1 MRECHAELGSAS
13 NKIKMKY
20 QTLKRVQG
28 DRKSFLQEPKKETR
42 QNILTK
48 VNRIWYFKKVHP
60 GERMKKI
67 TYSAPS
73 VKKAFKILNAI
84 SDSSKGLGISD
95 LSKKLKIGK
104 STVHG
109 ITTALEEMG
118 ILVRDPLYK
127 RYTVGYSL
135 LELCRTAYGKL
146 ELKDLARKPMEKLM
160 ERVGETVFLGVL
172 NGDHVT
178 IVDMVESRN
187 EMKITS
193 PPGTRL
199 PLFAGSTGKVLLSQI
214 EREKLREMIQKKGPV
229 RYTSKTMTDPRQYL
243 REVEKAGKQG
253 YAVDD
258 EEYIP
263 GVRAVAAPLL
273 STAFPPAAIWVVGF
287 TSTLDDQKVK
297 MVIREIQETVKEINR
312 SLGATYPNGFLA

>member
-1 MRECHAELGSAS
+1 M
-13 NKIKMKY
+13 
-20 QTLKRVQG
+20 Q
-28 DRKSFLQEPKKETR
+28 
-42 QNILTK
+42 
-48 VNRIWYFKKVHP
+48 
-60 GERMKKI
+60 KI

-73 VKKAFKILNAI
+73 VKKAFKILYAI
-84 SDSSKGLGISD
+84 SETSNGLGISD

-109 ITTALEEMG
+109 ITMALEEMG
-118 ILVRDPLYK
+118 FLVRDPIYK
-127 RYTVGYSL
+127 RYTLGYSL
-135 LELCRTAYGKL
+135 LELCRTAYAKI

-160 ERVGETVFLGVL
+160 DKVGETVFLGVL

-178 IVDMVESRN
+178 IVDVVESRN

-199 PLFAGSTGKVLLSQI
+199 PLLAGATGRVLLSQI
-214 EREKLREMIQKKGPV
+214 EEEKAKEIIQKKGLV
-229 RYTSKTMTDPRQYL
+229 RYTSKTVVDHKHFL
-243 REVEKAGKQG
+243 REIGKVKEQG

-273 STAFPPAAIWVVGF
+273 SVSSPPAVLWVVGF
-287 TSTLDDQKVK
+287 SSTLDDHKVK
-297 MVIREIQETVKEINR
+297 TVIREIQGTAEEVKQ
-312 SLGATYPNGFLA
+312 SLGATFKKGLLA

>member
-1 MRECHAELGSAS
+1 MESD
-13 NKIKMKY
+13 IV
-20 QTLKRVQG
+20 LKVQAG
-28 DRKSFLQEPKKETR
+28 EP
-42 QNILTK
+42 
-48 VNRIWYFKKVHP
+48 
-60 GERMKKI
+60 MKKI

-73 VKKAFKILNAI
+73 VKKAFKILYAI
-84 SDSSKGLGISD
+84 SDSSNGLGISD

-109 ITTALEEMG
+109 ITTALEELG
-118 ILVRDPLYK
+118 VLVRDPLYK

-135 LELCRTAYGKL
+135 LELCRTAFAKID
-146 ELKDLARKPMEKLM
+146 LKDLARKPMEKLM
-160 ERVGETVFLGVL
+160 GKVGETVFLGVL

-193 PPGTRL
+193 PPGTRF
-199 PLFAGSTGKVLLSQI
+199 PLLAGATGRVLLSQI
-214 EREKLREMIQKKGPV
+214 EKEKSKEMIQKKGLV
-229 RYTSKTMTDPRQYL
+229 RYTSKTVIDQRQFL
-243 REVEKAGKQG
+243 REIEKVKGQG

-263 GVRAVAAPLL
+263 GVRAVAAPLVFP
-273 STAFPPAAIWVVGF
+273 SSPPAALWVVGF

-297 MVIREIQETVKEINR
+297 TVTREIQATIQEIKE
-312 SLGATYPNGFLA
+312 SLEGTLTKGVLA

>member
-1 MRECHAELGSAS
+1 
-13 NKIKMKY
+13 
-20 QTLKRVQG
+20 
-28 DRKSFLQEPKKETR
+28 
-42 QNILTK
+42 
-48 VNRIWYFKKVHP
+48 
-60 GERMKKI
+60 MKKI

-73 VKKAFKILNAI
+73 VKKAFRILYAI
-84 SDSSKGLGISD
+84 SDAASGLGISD

-109 ITTALEEMG
+109 ITTALEELG
-118 ILVRDPLYK
+118 ALVRDPLHK

-135 LELCRTAYGKL
+135 LEICRTAYAKID
-146 ELKDLARKPMEKLM
+146 LKDLARKPMEKLM
-160 ERVGETVFLGVL
+160 GKVGETVFLGVL

-178 IVDMVESRN
+178 IVDVVESRN

-199 PLFAGSTGKVLLSQI
+199 PLLAGATGRVLLSLI
-214 EREKLREMIQKKGPV
+214 EKEKAKEMVQKKGLA
-229 RYTSKTMTDPRQYL
+229 RYTSKTVIDQRQFL
-243 REVEKAGKQG
+243 REIEKVKAQG

-263 GVRAVAAPLL
+263 GVRAVAAPLVFR
-273 STAFPPAAIWVVGF
+273 SSPPAALWVVGF

-297 MVIREIQETVKEINR
+297 TVIREIQVAVREIKE
-312 SLGATYPNGFLA
+312 SPH

>member
-1 MRECHAELGSAS
+1 
-13 NKIKMKY
+13 
-20 QTLKRVQG
+20 
-28 DRKSFLQEPKKETR
+28 
-42 QNILTK
+42 
-48 VNRIWYFKKVHP
+48 
-60 GERMKKI
+60 MKKI

-73 VKKAFKILNAI
+73 VKKAFKILYAI
-84 SDSSKGLGISD
+84 SDASSGLGISD

-109 ITTALEEMG
+109 ITTALEELG
-118 ILVRDPLYK
+118 VLVRDPLQK

-135 LELCRTAYGKL
+135 LELCRTAYAKID
-146 ELKDLARKPMEKLM
+146 LKDLARKPMEKLM
-160 ERVGETVFLGVL
+160 AKVGETVFLGVL

-199 PLFAGSTGKVLLSQI
+199 PLFAGATGRVLLSQI
-214 EREKLREMIQKKGPV
+214 EKEKAREMVQRKGLA
-229 RYTSKTMTDPRQYL
+229 RYTSKTVIDQRQFL
-243 REVEKAGKQG
+243 REIEKVKAQG
-253 YAVDD
+253 HAVDD

-263 GVRAVAAPLL
+263 GVRAVAAPLVL
-273 STAFPPAAIWVVGF
+273 RSSPPAALWVVGF

-297 MVIREIQETVKEINR
+297 TVIREVQEAAREIKE
-312 SLGATYPNGFLA
+312 SLH

>member
-1 MRECHAELGSAS
+1 M
-13 NKIKMKY
+13 
-20 QTLKRVQG
+20 Q
-28 DRKSFLQEPKKETR
+28 
-42 QNILTK
+42 
-48 VNRIWYFKKVHP
+48 
-60 GERMKKI
+60 KI

-73 VKKAFKILNAI
+73 VKKAFKILYAI
-84 SDSSKGLGISD
+84 SETSNGLGISD

-109 ITTALEEMG
+109 ITMALEEMG
-118 ILVRDPLYK
+118 FLVRDPIYK
-127 RYTVGYSL
+127 RYTLGYSL
-135 LELCRTAYGKL
+135 LELCRTAYAKI

-160 ERVGETVFLGVL
+160 DKVGETVFLGVL

-178 IVDMVESRN
+178 IVDVVESRN

-199 PLFAGSTGKVLLSQI
+199 PLLAGATGRVLLSQI
-214 EREKLREMIQKKGPV
+214 EEEKAKEIIQKKGLV
-229 RYTSKTMTDPRQYL
+229 RYTSKTVVDHKHFL
-243 REVEKAGKQG
+243 REIEKVKERG

-273 STAFPPAAIWVVGF
+273 SVSSPPAVLWVVGF
-287 TSTLDDQKVK
+287 SSTLDDHKVK
-297 MVIREIQETVKEINR
+297 TVIREIQGTAEEVKQ
-312 SLGATYPNGFLA
+312 SLGATFKKGLLA

>member
-1 MRECHAELGSAS
+1 
-13 NKIKMKY
+13 
-20 QTLKRVQG
+20 
-28 DRKSFLQEPKKETR
+28 
-42 QNILTK
+42 
-48 VNRIWYFKKVHP
+48 
-60 GERMKKI
+60 MKKI

-73 VKKAFKILNAI
+73 VKKAFRILYEI
-84 SDSSKGLGISD
+84 SDASNGLGISD

-109 ITTALEEMG
+109 ITMALEEMG
-118 ILVRDPLYK
+118 VLVRDPHYK
-127 RYTVGYSL
+127 RFTVGYSL
-135 LELCRTAYGKL
+135 LELCRTAYAKI

-160 ERVGETVFLGVL
+160 EEVGETVFLGVL

-199 PLFAGSTGKVLLSQI
+199 PLLAGATGRVLLSQV
-214 EREKLREMIQKKGPV
+214 ETEEAKEMIKKKGLV
-229 RYTSKTMTDPRQYL
+229 RYTPKTVIDHRQFL
-243 REVEKAGKQG
+243 REIEQVKKQG

-263 GVRAVAAPLL
+263 GVRAVAAPLHTT
-273 STAFPPAAIWVVGF
+273 SSPPAALWVVGF
-287 TSTLDDQKVK
+287 TSTLDDHKVK
-297 MVIREIQETVKEINR
+297 TVIREIQVTIQEINKP
-312 SLGATYPNGFLA
+312 LGATLKKGIFA

>member
-1 MRECHAELGSAS
+1 
-13 NKIKMKY
+13 
-20 QTLKRVQG
+20 
-28 DRKSFLQEPKKETR
+28 
-42 QNILTK
+42 
-48 VNRIWYFKKVHP
+48 
-60 GERMKKI
+60 MKKI

-73 VKKAFKILNAI
+73 VKKAFKILYAI
-84 SDSSKGLGISD
+84 SDSSNGLGISD

-109 ITTALEEMG
+109 ITTALEELG
-118 ILVRDPLYK
+118 VLVRDPLYK

-135 LELCRTAYGKL
+135 LELCRTAYAKVD
-146 ELKDLARKPMEKLM
+146 LKDLARKPMEKLM
-160 ERVGETVFLGVL
+160 GKVGETIFLGVL

-199 PLFAGSTGKVLLSQI
+199 PLLAGATGRVLLSQI
-214 EREKLREMIQKKGPV
+214 EKEKSKEMIQKKGLV
-229 RYTSKTMTDPRQYL
+229 RYTSKTVIDQRQFL
-243 REVEKAGKQG
+243 REIEKVKGQG

-263 GVRAVAAPLL
+263 GVRAVAAPLVFP
-273 STAFPPAAIWVVGF
+273 SAPPAALWVVGF

-297 MVIREIQETVKEINR
+297 TVIREIQEAVREIKEF
-312 SLGATYPNGFLA
+312 PH